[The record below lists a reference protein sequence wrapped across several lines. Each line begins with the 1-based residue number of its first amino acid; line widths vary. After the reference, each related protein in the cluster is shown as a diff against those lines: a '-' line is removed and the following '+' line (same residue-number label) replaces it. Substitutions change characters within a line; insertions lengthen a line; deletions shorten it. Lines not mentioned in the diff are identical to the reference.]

1 MKKFTLIFALSL
13 MNLMAIGQIVPPYSN
28 ININNVDMRITG
40 IGSNFILSIDDN
52 LQQSN
57 ACIKHEVP
65 VGSGCSTIF
74 QNAIWIGGM
83 DSNDSLHFAGFR
95 FQQVGDDYW
104 SGPLRLA
111 DASTDLMTV
120 LKHHHVWNVT
130 REEIEQFRQHYAD
143 ANYQIPADILSW
155 PAHGDEGFAENLA
168 PFVDVNGDGRYN
180 PADGDYPDIRG
191 DQCLYYIYN
200 DTFNTHTESG
210 GKKIGIEIHG
220 MAYAY
225 SAPENDA
232 LNNTIFFNYKF
243 FNRSSENYHDVFV
256 GIFDDFDIGYGW
268 DDFVGCDVQRGAFF
282 GYNGDD
288 DDTDPQGEHQGYG
301 SNWPVQVCTVLAGPY
316 MDADGRDNPDYDGD
330 CNTLFNDSYPLDKYA
345 YNGLNFG
352 NGIVDDERLGLCHFC
367 YFGSSPV
374 PNVDPSNDVQSY
386 LSMSMPF
393 PYHNNIGPDCMFAFP
408 GDSDPC
414 NFGTNGIQPNGG
426 YNQNGLYWT
435 EEEQGDTPS
444 DRRAFGS
451 VGPFTLNAG
460 AVQEL
465 DFAYTTVFSNE
476 TQTQMQRKGAF
487 IDQIRDFF
495 KSNFTK

>member
-13 MNLMAIGQIVPPYSN
+13 MNLLAIGQIIPPYSN

-40 IGSNFILSIDDN
+40 IGSNFILPIDDN
-52 LQQSN
+52 NLQQGN

-74 QNAIWIGGM
+74 QNAIWLGGM
-83 DSNDSLHFAGFR
+83 DSNDSLHLAAFTY
-95 FQQVGDDYW
+95 QQIGDEYW
-104 SGPLRLA
+104 QGPLRLA

-120 LKHHHVWNVT
+120 LKYHHVWNVT
-130 REEIEQFRQHYAD
+130 REEIEHFRQHFAD
-143 ANYQIPADILSW
+143 ANYQVPADILSW

-180 PADGDYPDIRG
+180 PAEGDYPDIRG
-191 DQCLYYIYN
+191 DQCLYFIFN
-200 DTFNTHTESG
+200 DKFNTHTESG
-210 GKKIGIEIHG
+210 GKKIGVEIHG

-225 SAPENDA
+225 SAPENEA

-256 GIFDDFDIGYGW
+256 GIFDDFDLGYGW
-268 DDFVGCDVQRGAFF
+268 DDFLGCDVQRGAFF
-282 GYNGDD
+282 VYNGDD

-352 NGIVDDERLGLCHFC
+352 NGIVDDERLGLCRF
-367 YFGSSPV
+367 
-374 PNVDPSNDVQSY
+374 SY
-386 LSMSMPF
+386 RWIGDAYNAMSQPL
-393 PYHNNIGPDCMFAFP
+393 PYHTDLGPDCMFDFP

-414 NFGTNGIQPNGG
+414 NFGTNGILPYNG

-435 EEEQGDTPS
+435 EEEQGNTPN
-444 DRRAFGS
+444 DRRALGS

-476 TQTQMQRKGAF
+476 SQTQMQRKGAF